1 MSIDRS
7 WRKFFLVL
15 LIAGLPATG
24 VAASS
29 PAVVAAP
36 TAAEAETPEAAAIAA
51 ILKGDGALQLA
62 GRILDRPSLLAIYRD
77 RDFTPIWTAAR
88 REAFAQA
95 LDGAAAQGF
104 AAASFRVPAA
114 PAAARDLL
122 FSDAFLRYAAA
133 LARGRVDP
141 HMVES
146 DWLMPSPPFD
156 AEKTMTRALTGSLAA
171 TLAALEPADPAYQ
184 RLQTALAAYQE
195 DVRTARWHRLSL
207 PLPLKPG
214 DSGPA
219 VSALRQRLAAEGFD
233 AGTGEVFDDALTTAV
248 KRYQAARGIA
258 DDGTV
263 GPGTLAQLNVSPA
276 ARVQQIRLNLARWRM
291 LPRRWAARRI
301 EVNVAAETMVL
312 RQPGEAPLTMR
323 AVVGS
328 PKHPTPLLHAYM
340 TGVLLNPPW
349 RVPSSIIE
357 NEIRPALKKNP
368 NYLERNGYAY
378 VDVAGG
384 RELQQLP
391 GPKNALGSL
400 KFEMPNLEDIYLH
413 DTPAHWLFRNSR
425 RAVSHGCIRLE
436 DPRGLAT
443 TLLSVSPDWSRS
455 ALDDAIA
462 TGITQRIPLA
472 HALPVYV
479 LYFTAFV
486 DEDGTVE
493 FRDDL
498 YGRDHR
504 LAAALEASD
513 EMQPELR
520 AAADLR

>member
-1 MSIDRS
+1 M
-7 WRKFFLVL
+7 
-15 LIAGLPATG
+15 IAGW
-24 VAASS
+24 
-29 PAVVAAP
+29 
-36 TAAEAETPEAAAIAA
+36 E
-51 ILKGDGALQLA
+51 
-62 GRILDRPSLLAIYRD
+62 SLN
-77 RDFTPIWTAAR
+77 
-88 REAFAQA
+88 
-95 LDGAAAQGF
+95 
-104 AAASFRVPAA
+104 V
-114 PAAARDLL
+114 
-122 FSDAFLRYAAA
+122 
-133 LARGRVDP
+133 
-141 HMVES
+141 
-146 DWLMPSPPFD
+146 
-156 AEKTMTRALTGSLAA
+156 
-171 TLAALEPADPAYQ
+171 EPADPAYQ
-184 RLQTALAAYQE
+184 RLQTALAASQE

-207 PLPLKPG
+207 PLPMKPG

-312 RQPGEAPLTMR
+312 YQPGEAPLTMR

-413 DTPAHWLFRNSR
+413 DTPARWLFRNSR

-443 TLLSVSPDWSRS
+443 TQLSVSPDWPRS
-455 ALDDAIA
+455 AIDDAIA
-462 TGITQRIPLA
+462 TGVTQRIPLA